1 MEMEK
6 MQATAAHNPIAEGE
20 ELARAI
26 NTPLLFFYVLG
37 DVLGSGIYALV
48 GVMAAQVGG
57 AFWSSF
63 VIGVACAMLTG
74 LAYAELITK
83 YPLAGGV
90 SNYVHRAFDNRFTTF
105 LVTFAMIA
113 ASLSATGALA
123 LAFGGYFLELVQGIV
138 SVPLLLVALMFVVVL
153 ALINFRGISESVKLN
168 MAMSLTELSGL
179 VIVLIVGAIV
189 LFSGNADL
197 NRPFQFNAGGNPA
210 LLALGGSV
218 LAFFAMSGFENA
230 ANVAEEVQNPSR
242 VYPRALL
249 SGMIA
254 AGVIYLIIAFVA
266 SMVTPTDRLAGSEVA
281 LLEVVRT
288 GVPAFPQWVFV
299 IIACIAI
306 TNTCLV
312 ALITQ
317 SRIMYGM
324 AREGIVP
331 RVFARTHRSRR
342 TPWVAIVFTTLVSLL
357 LIVSVGAEGV
367 GTFANA
373 TVAFLLAIFA
383 LVCWCGISLRR
394 DRVSH
399 EHYTAPTVLLGI
411 GVLVNI
417 ALLLY
422 VLVSDLQALFGG
434 EIGAL
439 ESTTVVCG
447 LMLAIGL
454 GLYVVNTLAQR
465 RLDTA
470 PMRGGVR

>member
-1 MEMEK
+1 
-6 MQATAAHNPIAEGE
+6 
-20 ELARAI
+20 
-26 NTPLLFFYVLG
+26 
-37 DVLGSGIYALV
+37 
-48 GVMAAQVGG
+48 
-57 AFWSSF
+57 
-63 VIGVACAMLTG
+63 
-74 LAYAELITK
+74 
-83 YPLAGGV
+83 
-90 SNYVHRAFDNRFTTF
+90 
-105 LVTFAMIA
+105 
-113 ASLSATGALA
+113 
-123 LAFGGYFLELVQGIV
+123 
-138 SVPLLLVALMFVVVL
+138 
-153 ALINFRGISESVKLN
+153 
-168 MAMSLTELSGL
+168 
-179 VIVLIVGAIV
+179 
-189 LFSGNADL
+189 
-197 NRPFQFNAGGNPA
+197 
-210 LLALGGSV
+210 
-218 LAFFAMSGFENA
+218 
-230 ANVAEEVQNPSR
+230 
-242 VYPRALL
+242 
-249 SGMIA
+249 
-254 AGVIYLIIAFVA
+254 
-266 SMVTPTDRLAGSEVA
+266 
-281 LLEVVRT
+281 
-288 GVPAFPQWVFV
+288 
-299 IIACIAI
+299 
-306 TNTCLV
+306 
-312 ALITQ
+312 
-317 SRIMYGM
+317 MYGM

-470 PMRGGVR
+470 PMRGEVR